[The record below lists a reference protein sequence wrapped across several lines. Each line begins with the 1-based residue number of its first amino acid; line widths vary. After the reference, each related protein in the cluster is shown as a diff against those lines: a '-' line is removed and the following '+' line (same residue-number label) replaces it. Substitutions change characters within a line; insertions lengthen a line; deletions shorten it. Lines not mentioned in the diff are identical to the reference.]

1 LCTGVADD
9 GGAAPVSG
17 SGQRFSIPDK
27 CPISFLFPA
36 RLTFRIQCFA
46 RLNIGEAVALAGA
59 IMDIAR
65 PEFKQQRRR
74 RQILWAGIGVVC
86 LIAVT
91 IGVAR
96 LKPAAPEVERSTV
109 WTDTV
114 KRGSML
120 RQVRGIGSLI
130 PSQEFTRQIPAE
142 TEATV
147 MRILK
152 LPGSQVKA
160 DTILLEMRNPQV
172 EQEAV
177 DTQLQL
183 KAAEAEYQSVRV
195 RLQSDLMNQKAGAAT
210 VNSDYTQAKLQSDTD
225 KALYDLGVISGMA
238 YKNSKSKADEL
249 TTRNNIEGERLDI
262 NQKAIQTQLAQQQA
276 KVDQIRALAA
286 LKQKQLDALKVRAG
300 IEGVLVDLPLQV
312 GQHVTPGAMLAKVVQ
327 PDHLIAEL
335 KIPETQARDVQI
347 GEPATVDTHNGTAEG
362 TVMRV
367 DPAVQNGTV
376 TVDVKLTGELPKGAR
391 PDLSVDGT
399 IDLEKLTN
407 VLYVGRPAFGQENS
421 SISLFKLD
429 ADGRGGVRVSV
440 KVGRASVNSI
450 QVLEGLH
457 EGDVVVLSDMSRY
470 DNTERIKL
478 E

>member
-1 LCTGVADD
+1 
-9 GGAAPVSG
+9 
-17 SGQRFSIPDK
+17 
-27 CPISFLFPA
+27 
-36 RLTFRIQCFA
+36 
-46 RLNIGEAVALAGA
+46 
-59 IMDIAR
+59 MDIER
-65 PEFKQQRRR
+65 PEFKRQKRR
-74 RQILWAGIGVVC
+74 RQIAWLAAGSVLLV
-86 LIAVT
+86 AVT
-91 IGVAR
+91 VGVSR

-120 RQVRGIGSLI
+120 RQVRGLGSLI

-147 MRILK
+147 VRIRM

-160 DTILLEMRNPQV
+160 DTVLIEMSNPQV
-172 EQEAV
+172 EQAAL
-177 DTQLQL
+177 DANLQL
-183 KAAEAEYQSVRV
+183 KAAEAEYQSLRV

-210 VNSDYTQAKLQSDTD
+210 VTADYSQARLQSETD
-225 KALYDLGVISGMA
+225 KALYDLGVISGLA

-249 TTRNNIEGERLDI
+249 TTRNNIEDERLDI
-262 NQKAIQTQLAQQQA
+262 NQKAIESQLAEQQA
-276 KVDQIRALAA
+276 KVDEIRALAV

-312 GQHVTPGAMLAKVVQ
+312 GQHVLPGTMLAKVVQ

-335 KIPETQARDVQI
+335 KIAETQARDVQI
-347 GEPATVDTHNGTAEG
+347 SQPALVDTHNGTVAG

-399 IDLEKLTN
+399 IDLERLDD
-407 VLYVGRPAFGQENS
+407 VLYVGRPAFGQES
-421 SISLFKLD
+421 STISLFKVD
-429 ADGRGGVRVSV
+429 PDGKGAVRVPV

-450 QVLEGLH
+450 QILAGLH
-457 EGDVVVLSDMSRY
+457 EGDTVILSDMSRS
-470 DNTERIKL
+470 DNTDRIRL
-478 E
+478 D